1 MGLVDCIFEGKYLKG
16 SVNIRKILKV
26 CILDN
31 KLLQCRLELLVL

>member
-16 SVNIRKILKV
+16 SVIICKILKKLM

-31 KLLQCRLELLVL
+31 KLLLVL